1 MALNRELIGKE
12 YPPGT
17 YKVTEDAII
26 KYALATNDDN
36 LWYTYPRREGGIIA
50 PPIFGVV
57 WNHLELGKPLFD
69 PDLKVN
75 LLMLLHGEQDMIF
88 KKVVKPGD
96 TITTVSSVH
105 HIEDKGSGEILV
117 IKLLSK
123 NQEGEE
129 VLETYSTM
137 FIRGSGSGKKKDEK
151 KEDTKKTPKLGEP
164 VFVQEVHV
172 KKYQPYIYAEAS
184 GDHNPIHVDPN
195 TAKMA
200 GLPGVI
206 LQGLCTMAFAQNAIV
221 NNYLGEDPRKLRRLK
236 VRFSKPVLPGDTLK
250 VVAWETER
258 NEKIGKLFFEV
269 YNQKCE
275 KVITDGLAEAEV

>member
-1 MALNRELIGKE
+1 MALNRDLIGKE
-12 YPPGT
+12 YEPGT
-17 YKVTEDAII
+17 YTVTEDAII

-69 PDLKVN
+69 PDLNIN

-88 KKVVKPGD
+88 KKIVKPGD
-96 TITTVSSVH
+96 TITTTSSVH

-117 IKLLSK
+117 IKLSSK
-123 NQEGEE
+123 NQNNEE

-137 FIRGSGSGKKKDEK
+137 FIRGGSGSKKKEEK
-151 KEDTKKTPKLGEP
+151 KEEKKEPKLGEP
-164 VFVQEVHV
+164 VFVQEVYV
-172 KKYQPYIYAEAS
+172 KKHQPYIYAEAS

-206 LQGLCTMAFAQNAIV
+206 LQGLCTMAFAQNAVV
-221 NNYLGEDPRKLRRLK
+221 NNYLNEDPRKLKRLK
-236 VRFSKPVLPGDTLK
+236 VRFSKPVLPGDILK
-250 VVAWETER
+250 VVAWELAKE
-258 NEKIGKLFFEV
+258 NNIAKLYFEV
-269 YNQKCE
+269 YNQKCQ
-275 KVITDGLAEAEV
+275 KVISDGLAEGEI

>member
-12 YPPGT
+12 YPAGSYT
-17 YKVTEDAII
+17 VTEDAII

-36 LWYTYPRREGGIIA
+36 LWYTYPKREGGIVA

-69 PDLKVN
+69 PDLNVN

-88 KKVVKPGD
+88 KKIVKPGD
-96 TITTVSSVH
+96 TISTVASVYQ
-105 HIEDKGSGEILV
+105 IEDKGSGELLV

-123 NQEGEE
+123 NQNGEE

-137 FIRGSGSGKKKDEK
+137 FIRGSGSGKKKEEK
-151 KEDTKKTPKLGEP
+151 KEGQKAPKLGEP
-164 VFVQEVHV
+164 SFVQEVYV
-172 KKYQPYIYAEAS
+172 KKYQSYIYAEAS

-221 NNYLGEDPRKLRRLK
+221 NNYLGEDPRKLKRLK

-250 VVAWETER
+250 VVAWELEKD
-258 NEKIGKLFFEV
+258 EKIAKLFFEV
-269 YNQKCE
+269 YNQKCQ
-275 KVITDGLAEAEV
+275 KVITDGLAEVEV